1 MMSEEAPKP
10 ASAEKVSPPSSS
22 PGSAPRK
29 KGRGWFILVILVVV
43 CAVGVILFRVIA
55 NRPKPAVVARPVQV
69 STTTARQ
76 GDMGIYVEALGA
88 VTPVATVAVPA
99 QVSGQLTRVNFTEGQ
114 MVQAGDLLAEIDA
127 RPFQAQL
134 DSAEGQLQR
143 DRALLAEAR
152 TNLTRYQAAYEQKA
166 IPKQQLDDQAALV
179 EQDAGTVKFDQ
190 GQVDSAKVQLG
201 YCRIT
206 SSIAGRVGLRLV
218 DPGNIV
224 QPSST
229 NGVVVITQLQPITV
243 IFSVAEDYLPQIQ
256 RQLALGNHM
265 IVQALDRAQQTN
277 LATGSVLAMDN
288 QIDSVT
294 GTIRLKAMFTNEDNA
309 LFPSQ
314 FVNVR
319 LLIDTLRGQTLIPAS
334 AVQRNGTN
342 TFVYVLQ
349 EDNTVEMRAVKVGA
363 TDGESSAVEG
373 VTLGEVLAADNF
385 NRLQN
390 NAAVTPRQA
399 DGARKSN

>member
-1 MMSEEAPKP
+1 
-10 ASAEKVSPPSSS
+10 
-22 PGSAPRK
+22 
-29 KGRGWFILVILVVV
+29 
-43 CAVGVILFRVIA
+43 
-55 NRPKPAVVARPVQV
+55 
-69 STTTARQ
+69 
-76 GDMGIYVEALGA
+76 
-88 VTPVATVAVPA
+88 
-99 QVSGQLTRVNFTEGQ
+99 
-114 MVQAGDLLAEIDA
+114 
-127 RPFQAQL
+127 
-134 DSAEGQLQR
+134 
-143 DRALLAEAR
+143 
-152 TNLTRYQAAYEQKA
+152 
-166 IPKQQLDDQAALV
+166 
-179 EQDAGTVKFDQ
+179 
-190 GQVDSAKVQLG
+190 
-201 YCRIT
+201 
-206 SSIAGRVGLRLV
+206 V

>member
-1 MMSEEAPKP
+1 M
-10 ASAEKVSPPSSS
+10 
-22 PGSAPRK
+22 
-29 KGRGWFILVILVVV
+29 
-43 CAVGVILFRVIA
+43 GVILFRVMA
-55 NRPKPAVVARPVQV
+55 NRPKPAPAARPVQV

-88 VTPVATVAVPA
+88 VTPVATVTVPT
-99 QVSGQLTRVNFTEGQ
+99 QVSGQLTKVNFVEGQ
-114 MVQAGDLLAEIDA
+114 MVRVGDLLAEIDA

-143 DRALLAEAR
+143 DQALLAEAR
-152 TNLTRYQAAYEQKA
+152 TNLARYQAAYAQKA
-166 IPKQQLDDQAALV
+166 IPKQQLDDQSALV
-179 EQDAGTVKFDQ
+179 DQNAGTVKLDQ

-224 QPSST
+224 QSSST
-229 NGVVVITQLQPITV
+229 NGIVVITQLQPITV

-265 IVQALDRAQQTN
+265 TVQALDRAQQTN
-277 LATGSVLAMDN
+277 LATGSILAMDN
-288 QIDSVT
+288 QIDSET
-294 GTIRLKAMFTNEDNA
+294 GTIRLRAIFTNDDNA

-314 FVNVR
+314 FVNAK
-319 LLIDTLRGQTLIPAS
+319 LLIDTLHGQTLIPAS

-342 TFVYVLQ
+342 TFVYVLSREPVAQ
-349 EDNTVEMRAVKVGA
+349 TNTTNVAAAGTNSQPAGPSFTVEMRAVTVGA
-363 TDGESSAVEG
+363 TDVESAAVEG
-373 VTLGEVLAADNF
+373 VEPGEVLAADNF
-385 NRLQN
+385 NRLEDK
-390 NAAVTPRQA
+390 AIVTPRRA
-399 DGARKSN
+399 EGAQRSQ